1 MYYPNYLTHYG
12 VQGMKWG
19 QHLYGKD
26 SSSGR
31 SSRSHTSSNTQIFN
45 NNKKKRGNTQTMSV
59 RPETVNYLTKNKG
72 NRETALYN
80 ARNDR
85 STAIKTRIK
94 SNGRTALS
102 VAISTTIATA
112 NPVVGVARGVGT
124 AALMSV
130 IDAGIVHTSYRSVI
144 NELKTTSDENI
155 KTLAG
160 FVNTKNAARAK
171 R

>member
-1 MYYPNYLTHYG
+1 MYCPNYLAHYG

-31 SSRSHTSSNTQIFN
+31 SSRSSASSNTYTF
-45 NNKKKRGNTQTMSV
+45 NNKKKRGNTQTTSV
-59 RPETVNYLTKNKG
+59 HPETVNYLTKNRA
-72 NRETALYN
+72 NREAALYN

-130 IDAGIVHTSYRSVI
+130 VDAGIVHTSYRSVI

>member
-1 MYYPNYLTHYG
+1 
-12 VQGMKWG
+12 
-19 QHLYGKD
+19 
-26 SSSGR
+26 
-31 SSRSHTSSNTQIFN
+31 
-45 NNKKKRGNTQTMSV
+45 MSV
-59 RPETVNYLTKNKG
+59 RPETVNYLTKNG
-72 NRETALYN
+72 ANREAALYN
-80 ARNDR
+80 VRKDR

-144 NELKTTSDENI
+144 NELEATDDENI
-155 KTLAG
+155 KTLVG